1 VQRERAAYESGLA
14 KRFRLL
20 SDAAAQY
27 DAGNEDHVTNM
38 AIHLRSLLTERL
50 IDKVTPLDQLCFTD
64 TADRLPEGPV
74 AGYGFGLTRIRADAG
89 WEDGSVGGGQVVA
102 PLGGA
107 FEEHPPPTVPFPDWW
122 SQAVIYP
129 TNRPFLTR
137 EYVVYEMANTDAVHV
152 DPVLDEDYEALT
164 RDNHGFKINDL
175 EVTGNLAH
183 ATIRQITW
191 ETQHTLHRS
200 FPALCQSGFP
210 SKPAFLPGH
219 CHLRVLAQG
228 QAASAEASA
237 AVEESPFE

>member
-1 VQRERAAYESGLA
+1 
-14 KRFRLL
+14 
-20 SDAAAQY
+20 
-27 DAGNEDHVTNM
+27 
-38 AIHLRSLLTERL
+38 
-50 IDKVTPLDQLCFTD
+50 
-64 TADRLPEGPV
+64 
-74 AGYGFGLTRIRADAG
+74 
-89 WEDGSVGGGQVVA
+89 
-102 PLGGA
+102 
-107 FEEHPPPTVPFPDWW
+107 
-122 SQAVIYP
+122 
-129 TNRPFLTR
+129 
-137 EYVVYEMANTDAVHV
+137 MANTDAVHV

-219 CHLRVLAQG
+219 CYLRVLAQG